1 MTVKFTERDQIQY
14 LESILSKL
22 RVSKSSPLKSK
33 RIAIMEDAV
42 DKLRRMYA
50 SNYPTKL
57 YYARTIEINTEGGVP
72 TDVPKAWVMATSLE
86 DFEKAVASILRTGR
100 GTRYFRLDREKPDV
114 IEPKLEFWHVY
125 PRVLV
130 DGWSRVSPSTVNAY
144 VKGVIEGEDLND
156 YGD

>member
-1 MTVKFTERDQIQY
+1 
-14 LESILSKL
+14 
-22 RVSKSSPLKSK
+22 
-33 RIAIMEDAV
+33 MEDAV

-72 TDVPKAWVMATSLE
+72 TAVPKAWVMATSLE

-114 IEPKLEFWHVY
+114 IEPKLEFWHAY
-125 PRVLV
+125 PKVLV

-144 VKGVIEGEDLND
+144 VKGAIEGEDLND